1 MRKKIY
7 QKEEE
12 YKDINPVPLFYILLD
27 CRGMTDIDSTGLG
40 VLSEIAKKYIKQG
53 VFFGLANVNDQVRK
67 LMKVSNLEEIIR
79 PNHIFSRV
87 HDAVEAA
94 IKWKTIWTQKEFFF

>member
-1 MRKKIY
+1 
-7 QKEEE
+7 
-12 YKDINPVPLFYILLD
+12 
-27 CRGMTDIDSTGLG
+27 MTDIDSTGLG

-53 VFFGLANVNDQVRK
+53 VFFGLANVNDQVTK
-67 LMKVSNLEEIIR
+67 LMKVSNLDEIIK

-94 IKWKTIWTQKEFFF
+94 IRWKTIWTKKDCF